1 MSALVPDGRF
11 RKNGVVICCFW
22 GLFDG
27 CFSDVWI
34 SAGFLVRKIVL
45 LLLGFARNY
54 LSEYAP
60 EAFSLS
66 GLVSLAIFNL
76 EHGLLVAP
84 C

>member
-1 MSALVPDGRF
+1 MCSDLLFLGAF
-11 RKNGVVICCFW
+11 RW
-22 GLFDG
+22 LFFRCLDL
-27 CFSDVWI
+27 CWVTY
-34 SAGFLVRKIVL
+34 RKTVL
-45 LLLGFARNY
+45 LLLGVARNY

-76 EHGLLVAP
+76 EHGLMVAP